1 MKVSSSI
8 WPHSTKDALEE
19 IKLEWADLTVS
30 AMAHGSLPPI
40 DTLPQWSRVLHFDT
54 SRRPR
59 PHRPSPLSPTEH
71 NLQSQR
77 ISALEKS
84 LQFLQQQHSETLEK
98 LHQEIE
104 QLRRKNKG
112 TFGNM
117 SYQSFGAETEGHTE
131 VETAPPNPP
140 TEASMGTLKRDHTES
155 GPELTMLH
163 IQGPAVDYRNLHI
176 NSLYPLLIHTSQNDC
191 SRAPNMQEC
200 HVLIQQLY
208 HANRL
213 QAREILR
220 VKSVVKDF
228 ICNKLPPDTYIIRKN
243 YMADHS
249 SVQNPV
255 EFPKLSF
262 KAMRKGSKSQVSSS
276 KKTALPVLKQDVS
289 GSFDES
295 QRTQKKSAFH
305 STKFK
310 E

>member
-1 MKVSSSI
+1 
-8 WPHSTKDALEE
+8 
-19 IKLEWADLTVS
+19 
-30 AMAHGSLPPI
+30 MAHGSLPPI

-59 PHRPSPLSPTEH
+59 PQRPSPLSPTAH
-71 NLQSQR
+71 NFQSQR

-112 TFGNM
+112 SFGNL

-140 TEASMGTLKRDHTES
+140 TEASLGTLKRDNTES
-155 GPELTMLH
+155 GSELITLH
-163 IQGPAVDYRNLHI
+163 TQGPGVDYRNLHI

-191 SRAPNMQEC
+191 PRAPNMQEC
-200 HVLIQQLY
+200 QVLIQQLY

-228 ICNKLPPDTYIIRKN
+228 ICNKLPPNTYIIRKN

-276 KKTALPVLKQDVS
+276 MKTALPVLKQDVS